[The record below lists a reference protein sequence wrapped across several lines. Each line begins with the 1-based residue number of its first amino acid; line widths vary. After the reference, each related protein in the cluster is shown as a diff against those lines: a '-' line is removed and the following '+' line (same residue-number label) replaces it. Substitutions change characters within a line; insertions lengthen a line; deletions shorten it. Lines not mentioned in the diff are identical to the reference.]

1 MRWVLAIVLVA
12 LVAPAG
18 ASAATL
24 RAGVGR
30 SDVTPPTG
38 FPTMGYVRSDAV
50 ARGQH
55 TRLFA
60 RAIVLREGPA
70 KLALVTTD
78 LGFTPGGLLVEVA
91 QRLAARGFSE
101 RNVIISA
108 SHTHSGPAGYANF
121 ESDNFV
127 AMTSDHPTDFRVA
140 GDPRLYGFLV
150 ERIALAILRADD
162 DLGPARAGWGSAR
175 RLAGPDTRGREA
187 RLAGHGRAQPYGT
200 GRLAQDPGGYA
211 HTIDPEVDVLR
222 VDRVVKRR
230 RIPLGA
236 WLDFA
241 DHGTINPY
249 QFGVYNGDHH
259 GPASRLFERAVRR
272 EGHVPAKR
280 EVVGA
285 YGNADAGD
293 MTAGLRGR
301 GPAYAQH
308 VGQLEADAFV
318 RAWRAAGSRMSA
330 RPAFDIRWT
339 RSCFCGRTVDGGAVA
354 DRPAMGFPFFTG
366 SEENRGPLYDETQVN
381 HEGMRLPAGVGP
393 QSRKIETVQPPV
405 ADFPSA

>member
-1 MRWVLAIVLVA
+1 MRAVA
-12 LVAPAG
+12 LALILAALTPTTAYALDAG
-18 ASAATL
+18 A
-24 RAGVGR
+24 GR

-38 FPTMGYVRSDAV
+38 FPTMSYVRSDAI

-60 RAIVLREGPA
+60 RAIVLREGDT

-108 SHTHSGPAGYANF
+108 SHTHSGPAGYATF

-150 ERIALAILRADD
+150 ERIALAIVRADN
-162 DLGPARAGWGSAR
+162 DLGPARAGWGSAQLLGVTDNR
-175 RLAGPDTRGREA
+175 SLEAHLAD
-187 RLAGHGRAQPYGT
+187 HGLDLPYGA
-200 GRLAQDPGGYA
+200 GRLEQDPGGYA
-211 HTIDPEVDVLR
+211 HTVDPEVDVLR
-222 VDRVVKRR
+222 VDKIVKRR
-230 RIPLGA
+230 CVPIGA

-249 QFGVYNGDHH
+249 QLGVYNGDHH

-301 GPAYAQH
+301 GPAYAQT
-308 VGQLEADAFV
+308 VGSAEAGAMLT
-318 RAWRAAGSRMSA
+318 AWRQAGTRLSGA
-330 RPAFDIRWT
+330 PPFGIRWT
-339 RSCFCGRTVDGGAVA
+339 RSCFCGRTVEGGQVA
-354 DRPAMGFPFFTG
+354 SSPEMGFPFFTG
-366 SEENRGPLYDETQVN
+366 SEE
-381 HEGMRLPAGVGP
+381 
-393 QSRKIETVQPPV
+393 SRR
-405 ADFPSA
+405 A